1 MIANTLF
8 ITPPSVCH
16 VSRPQSPMHMGR
28 TVHRDV
34 QVSEGRRLGAPYGC
48 LATRSSPHGSR
59 CVGAYQSENQAH
71 LLRHASGD
79 VVTAGDAPRCRFS
92 HTSTVSA
99 RHCCARLS
107 QPTCRPIYSMP
118 VSSSHPLVIEDQPIG
133 VWRDPEHRHDV
144 PQWFCIQK
152 LSR

>member
-8 ITPPSVCH
+8 ITLPSVCH
-16 VSRPQSPMHMGR
+16 VSRPQSPMRLGH

-48 LATRSSPHGSR
+48 LATRSSPNGSR

-79 VVTAGDAPRCRFS
+79 VVTA
-92 HTSTVSA
+92 VS
-99 RHCCARLS
+99 
-107 QPTCRPIYSMP
+107 
-118 VSSSHPLVIEDQPIG
+118 
-133 VWRDPEHRHDV
+133 
-144 PQWFCIQK
+144 PQKFEAGSPCPAGLPQ
-152 LSR
+152 